1 MDKLV
6 IKCGEY
12 ETKLTF
18 PQGGSLSAGCRTGA
32 DIQLGD
38 ATDDGPLFVTL
49 VNLGGGK
56 VHVADLRMGAV
67 LVNSTPVMSQAYD
80 SPIILTLSD
89 LGVDLHLAVEPETPT
104 ISVLPTV
111 PSLADALPP
120 VPNSTTGLP
129 PLPVKPV
136 VFSDLPP
143 VPSSGLPPVAPHLPA
158 KSASAPRRQ
167 KVIVFTAVG
176 IVLLA
181 MVAGAIVFFHWPAS
195 KAKSSAQQQSA
206 PTTKSMP
213 PSVSTPEP
221 PPVKD
226 EAKNVKAPVV
236 NNAERFLAEGKK
248 LEDDKQIDQAI
259 EKYKQAADL
268 GNAEAWNAL
277 GVVTM
282 QGGDSKV
289 PEAFGYFSKA
299 ADVGHPRGI
308 YNLGLCYQD
317 GVGTAS
323 DPSKAVGLFQKAS
336 DLGIPEAMAALAAA
350 YETGTGTTS
359 DASKAIQWYQK
370 AADAGN
376 LDAIVALGKAYA
388 EGSGVTRDETK
399 AATLFEQAA
408 AKDRADAINN
418 LGVLYAKGRG
428 VRKNAAKAKSLYA
441 KAAELGNAD
450 ARDNLKTLEQEL
462 NAKSPPSTTDSGAS
476 RDATRPASQFEEKAS
491 TDRADKINR
500 VNSGGSQSS
509 DSDVAKLA
517 STDNVAAP
525 GNSSEQRNDSRVLSF
540 GKATEK
546 ANSGDAYA
554 QAILSIYYGVGYKT
568 QKNVE
573 KSAALAMASAKQGHP
588 LGIYR
593 LGVMRQTGEG
603 MQKNDDQGKKL
614 KSQSIDGL
622 NNMEGDPY
630 ALTALGVIL
639 YRGEVVGENKSE
651 AARVYRLAAD
661 QGYAP
666 AQYSYA
672 VCLDRGIGV
681 PKDPDLA
688 RTYLDKAA
696 AQFYPPALEG
706 MPK

>member
-1 MDKLV
+1 MDKLA

-12 ETKLTF
+12 ENSLPF
-18 PQGGSLSAGCRTGA
+18 PVGGSLTAGCRTGA

-49 VNLGGGK
+49 TNLGGGMIR
-56 VHVADLRMGAV
+56 VVDHEMGAV
-67 LVNSTPVMSQAYD
+67 LVNSAPITEQVFG
-80 SPIILTLSD
+80 SPITLTLSD
-89 LGVDLHLAVEPETPT
+89 LGVDLQLAIDLPQEPSTGQ
-104 ISVLPTV
+104 S
-111 PSLADALPP
+111 ALPP
-120 VPNSTTGLP
+120 IPDPASNH
-129 PLPVKPV
+129 
-136 VFSDLPP
+136 
-143 VPSSGLPPVAPHLPA
+143 SSVSQQPA
-158 KSASAPRRQ
+158 TRK
-167 KVIVFTAVG
+167 G
-176 IVLLA
+176 I
-181 MVAGAIVFFHWPAS
+181 MVAGLILAVMGTLVFFYRPIFQALSSVQLSGTPSAAS
-195 KAKSSAQQQSA
+195 ESTPVSA
-206 PTTKSMP
+206 P
-213 PSVSTPEP
+213 VA
-221 PPVKD
+221 VK
-226 EAKNVKAPVV
+226 AAANNVKVPTT
-236 NNAERFLAEGKK
+236 NPAENLLAEGKK
-248 LEDDKQIDQAI
+248 LEEGMQIAQAI
-259 EKYKQAADL
+259 EKYKGAADL
-268 GNAEAWNAL
+268 GNAEAWNVL
-277 GVVTM
+277 GILTM
-282 QGGDSKV
+282 QGGDSKA

-299 ADVGHPRGI
+299 ADGGYPRGI
-308 YNLGLCYQD
+308 YNLGLCYRD

-323 DPSKAVGLFQKAS
+323 DSSKALGLFQKAS
-336 DLGIPEAMAALAAA
+336 DLGIPEAMVALAAA
-350 YETGTGTTS
+350 YETGTGA
-359 DASKAIQWYQK
+359 DADKAIQWYQK
-370 AADAGN
+370 AAAAGN
-376 LDAIVALGKAYA
+376 LDAMVALGKAYA
-388 EGSGVTRDETK
+388 EGNGVTRDEAK

-428 VRKNAAKAKSLYA
+428 VSKDPTKAKTLYA
-441 KAAELGNAD
+441 RAAELGNAD
-450 ARDNLKTLEQEL
+450 AKDNLKTLEQER
-462 NAKSPPSTTDSGAS
+462 KSAPSTVESGA
-476 RDATRPASQFEEKAS
+476 TRADISPASQFEEKAS

-500 VNSGGSQSS
+500 VNSGGSQSN

-517 STDNVAAP
+517 STDSVAAP
-525 GNSSEQRNDSRVLSF
+525 GNSSEQSNDSRILSY
-540 GKATEK
+540 GKAVEK
-546 ANSGDAYA
+546 ANAGDAYA
-554 QAILSIYYGVGYKT
+554 QAVLSIYYGVGYKT
-568 QKNVE
+568 QKNTE

-603 MQKNDDQGKKL
+603 MQKSDEQGKKL

-630 ALTALGVIL
+630 ALTALGVML
-639 YRGEVVGENKSE
+639 YRGEVVVENKSE

>member
-1 MDKLV
+1 MDKLA

-56 VHVADLRMGAV
+56 VHVADLGMGAV
-67 LVNSTPVMSQAYD
+67 LVNSAPVANQAYGT
-80 SPIILTLSD
+80 PIILTLSD
-89 LGVDLHLAVEPETPT
+89 LWVDLHLAIEHEPPAV
-104 ISVLPTV
+104 SVLPPM
-111 PSLADALPP
+111 PSLATGLPP
-120 VPNSTTGLP
+120 TQNSTAGLP
-129 PLPVKPV
+129 PLPSKPAV
-136 VFSDLPP
+136 GLDLPP
-143 VPSSGLPPVAPHLPA
+143 VPSSGFPPVPGRTAPHLSA

-167 KVIVFTAVG
+167 KVIVISVVG
-176 IVLLA
+176 AVLLA
-181 MVAGAIVFFHWPAS
+181 MVAGAIVSFHRPAS
-195 KAKSSAQQQSA
+195 KVTTPAQQQES
-206 PTTKSMP
+206 PTAASK
-213 PSVSTPEP
+213 STP
-221 PPVKD
+221 
-226 EAKNVKAPVV
+226 VKAEASDVKVPAA

-268 GNAEAWNAL
+268 GSVEAWNAL
-277 GVVTM
+277 AVVIM
-282 QGGDSKV
+282 HGGDSKA

-299 ADVGHPRGI
+299 ADGGHPRGI

-336 DLGIPEAMAALAAA
+336 DLGIPEAMTALAAA
-350 YETGTGTTS
+350 YETGAGTTS
-359 DASKAIQWYQK
+359 DAGKAIQWYQK
-370 AADAGN
+370 AADAGD
-376 LDAIVALGKAYA
+376 LDAIVAIGRAYA
-388 EGSGVTRDETK
+388 EGNGVTRDETK

-408 AKDRADAINN
+408 SKDRADAINN

-428 VRKNAAKAKSLYA
+428 VSKDAAKAKSLYA
-441 KAAELGNAD
+441 RAAELGNAD
-450 ARDNLKTLEQEL
+450 ALDNLKTLEQEQ
-462 NAKSPPSTTDSGAS
+462 KSAPSTVESEAT
-476 RDATRPASQFEEKAS
+476 RDVIRPASQFEEKQS
-491 TDRADKINR
+491 TDRADKNNR
-500 VNSGGSQSS
+500 VKSGDPQSR
-509 DSDVAKLA
+509 DSDIAKPA
-517 STDNVAAP
+517 STDNAAAP
-525 GNSSEQRNDSRVLSF
+525 GNSSEQSNDRRILSY
-540 GKATEK
+540 GKTVEK
-546 ANSGDAYA
+546 ANAGDAYA
-554 QAILSIYYGVGYKT
+554 QAVLSIYYGVGYKT
-568 QKNVE
+568 QKDVE
-573 KSAALAMASAKQGHP
+573 KSASLAMASAKQGHP

-593 LGVMRQTGEG
+593 LGVMRQTGDG
-603 MQKNDDQGKKL
+603 MEQNEEQGIKL
-614 KSQSIDGL
+614 KMNSIEGL
-622 NNMEGDPY
+622 NKMQGDPY
-630 ALTALGVIL
+630 ALSALGVML
-639 YRGEVVGENKSE
+639 YRGEVIGENKPE
-651 AARVYRLAAD
+651 AARLYGLAAD